1 MDALITFL
9 TGAIAG
15 GILWG
20 GTVLLSKKP
29 HHVSEQTEGTTNDN
43 EYEEYED

>member
-29 HHVSEQTEGTTNDN
+29 QHVNENEGTTNDS